1 MDGAELRAELEKHH
15 HQAYAWA
22 LSCCSR
28 DPVAA
33 EETLQKAYLKILD
46 GSARFGGK
54 ASLKTW
60 LFALIRNTAA
70 DEFRHRSRD
79 RAKLIEYEQRA
90 EPLIPIERPDEKM
103 ERSQVRDS
111 LAQAL
116 AGLPARQQE
125 ILRLV
130 FYHDLSLSEAAA
142 VMGISLGTARTHYER
157 GKDRLRRWLET
168 GKVFN
173 EYGLGRK

>member
-15 HQAYAWA
+15 RQAYGWA

-90 EPLIPIERPDEKM
+90 EPLIG
-103 ERSQVRDS
+103 V
-111 LAQAL
+111 
-116 AGLPARQQE
+116 G
-125 ILRLV
+125 
-130 FYHDLSLSEAAA
+130 AA
-142 VMGISLGTARTHYER
+142 
-157 GKDRLRRWLET
+157 
-168 GKVFN
+168 
-173 EYGLGRK
+173 